1 MSAPTLGPITNV
13 GIMADRVQYSVV
25 VTYPGEQSKTVDF
38 NGPANSE
45 GVGPVVMI
53 SGYSQIL
60 IDDPSRFGPFGPEW
74 IRRFFA

>member
-13 GIMADRVQYSVV
+13 GIMADRVLYRVV
-25 VTYPGEQSKTVDF
+25 VTYPGEKSKDVDF

-60 IDDPSRFGPFGPEW
+60 IYDPSRFGPFGPEW